1 MNEMARNLAAP
12 EVDSPQLES
21 PKVASAEVAGPQVTP
36 APTLPRYTP
45 LAQALH
51 WVTALLAF
59 AILPIAWVM
68 QTMSR
73 SPQREAL
80 VTIHKSLGV
89 TILAL
94 VVIRMLWRAGHPA
107 PAASGRH
114 GVFLRIAAEAGH
126 WLLYASFI
134 VMPVSGY
141 VLSAAGGHTVPF
153 FGLVDLPALPDNH
166 ASPRQRAS
174 FTTPRAGRS
183 TRSSPLISGLR
194 PGMSPCSAT
203 VRSSACCRRRTLPG
217 TEMTRHNTS
226 SPSRS

>member
-1 MNEMARNLAAP
+1 MNEMVRDLAAP

-21 PKVASAEVAGPQVTP
+21 PKVASLELAGPEVTP

-68 QTMSR
+68 QAMSR
-73 SPQREAL
+73 GPQREAL
-80 VTIHKSLGV
+80 VTIHRSLGV

-94 VVIRMLWRAGHPA
+94 IAIRMLWRAGHPA

-114 GVFLRIAAEAGH
+114 GVFLRVAAEAGH
-126 WLLYASFI
+126 WLLYAIFI

-141 VLSAAGGHTVPF
+141 ILSAAGGHTVPF
-153 FGLVDLPALPDNH
+153 FGLVDLPALPDN
-166 ASPRQRAS
+166 RALS
-174 FTTPRAGRS
+174 EAARF
-183 TRSSPLISGLR
+183 
-194 PGMSPCSAT
+194 
-203 VRSSACCRRRTLPG
+203 V
-217 TEMTRHNTS
+217 HNTTS
-226 SPSRS
+226 WAVYALVATHIGAAAWHVAVFRDGTLERMLPAQDAAGH